1 MAPLKKAN
9 ISTVLS
15 ITVKDALMLF
25 CKKRGLKMSHFIE
38 EAIQEHLEDEM
49 DLEAFETRRT
59 EKRIPLAEVLKHFL
73 KSVGG

>member
-1 MAPLKKAN
+1 LRFMAPFKKAN

-15 ITVKDALMLF
+15 VNVKNALMFF

-49 DLEAFETRRT
+49 DLETFEARRT
-59 EKRIPLAEVLKHFL
+59 EKRISLAEVLKHL
-73 KSVGG
+73 K